1 MVLSIVIALVAAF
14 VVAAVLVLTDP
25 WHSSFSADSP
35 GSGPQKLHQRPTPRV
50 GGIAVMVGF
59 VCATALARTQASA
72 DASANAPPWL
82 TGWLI
87 LAIFVPFAAGLIED
101 VTKSFGA
108 RLRLLATFA
117 GAGIAYVFCGAALN
131 RFAVPPLDALLALH
145 PWASFVLTLFCVG
158 AIANAYNLAD
168 GLNGLLAGLAI
179 AACGT
184 LALVAKQYGD
194 PYMAIAPATLGAATL
209 GFALFNFPRARLF
222 AGDGGAYL
230 IGTAISLF
238 AILLC
243 GRHPEVSPWFVFVLV
258 IYPFVDTTAAII
270 RRVVRRKPIME
281 PDADHLHTLLAAR
294 LTVSF
299 GSNGCNI
306 ASLLIVSTASLF
318 MIAASIWHTNT
329 IGLVALCSFFVA
341 LYVTVYR
348 RIMPA
353 RRAMI
358 DVSDSGA
365 SAKSA

>member
-168 GLNGLLAGLAI
+168 GLNGLLAG
-179 AACGT
+179 
-184 LALVAKQYGD
+184 
-194 PYMAIAPATLGAATL
+194 
-209 GFALFNFPRARLF
+209 AR
-222 AGDGGAYL
+222 Y
-230 IGTAISLF
+230 
-238 AILLC
+238 
-243 GRHPEVSPWFVFVLV
+243 
-258 IYPFVDTTAAII
+258 
-270 RRVVRRKPIME
+270 RRVR
-281 PDADHLHTLLAAR
+281 D
-294 LTVSF
+294 
-299 GSNGCNI
+299 
-306 ASLLIVSTASLF
+306 ASLGSEAVWRSLHGNSARHF
-318 MIAASIWHTNT
+318 GCGYTRF
-329 IGLVALCSFFVA
+329 CSF
-341 LYVTVYR
+341 
-348 RIMPA
+348 
-353 RRAMI
+353 
-358 DVSDSGA
+358 
-365 SAKSA
+365 